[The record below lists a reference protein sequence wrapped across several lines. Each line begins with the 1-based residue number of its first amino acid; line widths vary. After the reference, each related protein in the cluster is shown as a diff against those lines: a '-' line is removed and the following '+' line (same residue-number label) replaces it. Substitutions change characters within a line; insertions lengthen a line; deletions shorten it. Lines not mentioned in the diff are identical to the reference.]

1 MSDKEYHADFS
12 RLSNSMLSVLKR
24 SPEEFEQR
32 YITRTWIEEET
43 PAMRFG
49 SLLHCVCLEPQEF
62 EKCFVVPPKMD
73 RRTKEGKAM
82 AAEFGTLH
90 AGKTF
95 IEKADLDTAL
105 TCFKRLCQHDEAG
118 PLLQHAASYDAIIER
133 PITFTIEGTHCRAKP
148 DWLSVPL
155 KLILDVKTTDD
166 ASPEGFAKSVATFGY
181 YRQAAMYSHG
191 CYEVFG
197 FHPRFVFACV
207 EKKPPYSVA
216 CYELELSVLQAGRSE
231 IVTLIY
237 DYERRKAVNNWKP
250 SWSSGVVPLSLPRWY
265 RGQVLTMDEE

>member
-1 MSDKEYHADFS
+1 MSDKEYHSNFACV
-12 RLSNSMLSVLKR
+12 SNSMLSVLKR

-32 YITRTWIEEET
+32 YITRTWIDEET

-49 SLLHCVCLEPQEF
+49 SLFHCVCLEPQEF
-62 EKCFVVPPKMD
+62 EKRFVVPPKMD

-82 AAEFGTLH
+82 ASEFGSLH

-95 IEKADLDTAL
+95 VTEEDYEIAL
-105 TCFKRLCQHDEAG
+105 QCQKKLWQHDEVG
-118 PLLQHAASYDAIIER
+118 PLLQQAASYDAIIER
-133 PITFTIEGTHCRAKP
+133 PITFTIEGTPCRAKL
-148 DWLSVPL
+148 DWLSVPA
-155 KLILDVKTTDD
+155 KIILDVKTTQD

-181 YRQAAMYSHG
+181 HRQAAMYSHG

-216 CYELELSVLQAGRSE
+216 CYELKLPDLQMGMSE
-231 IVTLIY
+231 ILTLVD